1 MSFKTVAI
9 KDIGKL
15 FDGPHAT
22 PPLANEGAIFLGIKN
37 ISEDGHLDFSEI
49 RYVSEQDF
57 PRWTRRVTPQNGD
70 IVFTY
75 EATLHRY
82 AMIPEGFYGCL
93 GRRVALL
100 RPKSDCVDTHYLFYY
115 FRSPTWKGK
124 VEANVLVGATVDR
137 IPIAKFPDFTLNV
150 PPLPTQKRIADILS
164 TYDRLIDNNNR
175 RIALLEESIHLLY
188 KEWFVRLRFPGY
200 ESVKVV
206 DGIPDGWQRK
216 SLKDIATLNYGK
228 SLTKQDRKDG
238 SIPVYGSSG
247 IVGYHDKALVKGS
260 GIIVGR
266 KGNIGTVYWCPTSFY
281 PIDTVYYIDSSE
293 ASFFLY
299 HTLSNLS
306 FISTDAAVPGLNRN
320 YAYSFPLLIPTNNLR
335 ESFEALAIPIYKQI
349 HCLQVCNNRLTTARD
364 LLLPRLMN
372 GSIAV

>member
-1 MSFKTVAI
+1 MDRPIVQGRLKFSWIRNHEPRALLVQRVARLRGYNGLETDFLRYLVASPAFQAHI
-9 KDIGKL
+9 ETITTGVNVPHISGKDIL
-15 FDGPHAT
+15 SYSFAL
-22 PPLANEGAIFLGIKN
+22 PPLA
-37 ISEDGHLDFSEI
+37 
-49 RYVSEQDF
+49 
-57 PRWTRRVTPQNGD
+57 
-70 IVFTY
+70 
-75 EATLHRY
+75 
-82 AMIPEGFYGCL
+82 
-93 GRRVALL
+93 
-100 RPKSDCVDTHYLFYY
+100 
-115 FRSPTWKGK
+115 
-124 VEANVLVGATVDR
+124 
-137 IPIAKFPDFTLNV
+137 
-150 PPLPTQKRIADILS
+150 TQQRIAEILS
-164 TYDRLIDNNNR
+164 TYDNLIDNNNR

-188 KEWFVRLRFPGY
+188 KEWFVRLHFPSY

-306 FISTDAAVPGLNRN
+306 FISADAAVPGLNRN

-335 ESFEALAIPIYKQI
+335 ESFEALAIPIYKQL